1 MRLTNVKLIFAMA
14 ILLLMFSSFLH
25 AKESEE
31 NQRDYLK
38 KQVQYDRWKDILKTK
53 SEFRYE
59 EFKLDNTSVSPW
71 RIQRM
76 QEIGRADR
84 GKTIQYTLS
93 KSDIVREAR
102 EILQVSVTFCPTRAD
117 AAEGLVDH
125 LLGIQRPGLKLIE
138 EDAMLLG
145 DLAVNIP
152 DSPEP
157 AIFYVRGNILIS
169 VENAGEKAATDIRLL
184 AQTLDEYLRKKQK

>member
-1 MRLTNVKLIFAMA
+1 MQLTHVKLISALI
-14 ILLLMFSSFLH
+14 ILLPLFSFVSH
-25 AKESEE
+25 AEESEE
-31 NQRDYLK
+31 TQRDYLK

-59 EFKLDNTSVSPW
+59 EFKLDNTTVSPW

-76 QEIGRADR
+76 QEIGKADR
-84 GKTIQYTLS
+84 GKTIRYVLS

-102 EILQVSVTFCPTRAD
+102 EILLVSVTYCPTRAD

-125 LLGIQRPGLKLIE
+125 LLGIQRPGLKLVE
-138 EDAMLLG
+138 EDAMILG
-145 DLAVNIP
+145 DLEINIP

-157 AIFYVRGNILIS
+157 AIFYIRGNILIS

-184 AQTLDEYLRKKQK
+184 AKTLDEYLKKKQK